1 MKRSATDTG
10 KMSIGT
16 YASRFLGIPVRTTK
30 TDPWRAHSTALAS
43 QSMSSRCPSSVRAA
57 ILAGEQLAVAVDDA
71 ELEILPL
78 DENVLDREQF
88 LEGADVD
95 HGAHGAKPTTKVGLE
110 V

>member
-1 MKRSATDTG
+1 
-10 KMSIGT
+10 
-16 YASRFLGIPVRTTK
+16 LGIPARRTN
-30 TDPWRAHSTALAS
+30 TDPWREHSTVLAFTVDV
-43 QSMSSRCPSSVRAA
+43 QQVPVVVRAA

-78 DENVLDREQF
+78 DENVLAGEQF